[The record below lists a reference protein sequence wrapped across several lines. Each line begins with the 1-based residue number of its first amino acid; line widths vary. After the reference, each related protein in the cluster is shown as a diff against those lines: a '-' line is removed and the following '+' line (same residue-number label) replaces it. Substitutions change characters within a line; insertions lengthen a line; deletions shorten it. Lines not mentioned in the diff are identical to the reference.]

1 MPLVRR
7 IVFLHVH
14 VHEIGILPQ
23 VRDHVNSVEDVQ
35 AAPTQVAA
43 QYYTASSTTQLV
55 ELYSPFRSL
64 IQYRPRGI
72 MRKLCLSKPRPWPET
87 HLIKRS
93 AES

>member
-43 QYYTASSTTQLV
+43 QYYTASSNTQPV
-55 ELYSPFRSL
+55 ELYSPFGS

-72 MRKLCLSKPRPWPET
+72 TRKLCLSKPRPWPEA
-87 HLIKRS
+87 HLIIRS

>member
-1 MPLVRR
+1 MPLVGR

-43 QYYTASSTTQLV
+43 QYYTASSTTQPV
-55 ELYSPFRSL
+55 ESYSPF
-64 IQYRPRGI
+64 GI
-72 MRKLCLSKPRPWPET
+72 MRNLCLSKPKPRLET
-87 HLIKRS
+87 HLTKRS